1 VATWSFLSS
10 LIVMEELVFTSSGD
24 EVYMGKSPSADKIN
38 ETVRAMRALKR
49 AHLGV
54 GRLVAIIDEFQIVM
68 E

>member
-1 VATWSFLSS
+1 
-10 LIVMEELVFTSSGD
+10 MEELVFTSSGD